1 VARDKEEGGEY
12 QFVPP
17 DFDEDAFIHREM
29 VHFKVTVGYFVWAL
43 LATGATF
50 AAFLLLKGNPKA
62 AWPAGIGIAIAFGL
76 AFKPVMARFA
86 DVAIFKRNDWVWKY
100 FQFGLTW
107 LALATIALNPPITDV
122 SPPEVMLSADPNLQ
136 AAGQAVV
143 LTLVASDNDRLAG
156 PPTVRLLRDGAPVA
170 VEVPPTAERGVY
182 SIPVTGL
189 AAGRYTVTAVAQDG
203 RGLLANATASFN
215 VTGGELVA
223 VRLPP
228 GGNLTGEEQV
238 TAKVQAKV
246 CEGPPFRT
254 PCVRSVFFNPV
265 GCAASACTVPFHY
278 EKDLDRWRAGANYA
292 GWKEGA
298 NNGTVRA
305 EFMDYHMGRNPDGT
319 LRKIDAGM
327 LSSGPV
333 TIHVQVP
340 LGVDPFKVTQL
351 PEATP
356 PPAMAPSW
364 GAVAI
369 LAVLVGGAALL
380 RRRVE

>member
-1 VARDKEEGGEY
+1 MAKDKEEGGEY

-29 VHFKVTVGYFVWAL
+29 VHFKVTVGYFLWAI
-43 LATGATF
+43 LATGVTF
-50 AAFLLLKGNPKA
+50 AAFVFLKGNPKA
-62 AWPAGIGIAIAFGL
+62 AWPAGVVIAVAFGL

-86 DVAIFKRNDWVWKY
+86 DVSIFKRNDWVWKY

-107 LALATIALNPPITDV
+107 LALATIVVNPPITDV
-122 SPPEVMLSADPNLQ
+122 SPPEVMVSADPSLQ
-136 AAGQAVV
+136 AAGQAVT

-156 PPTVRLLRDGAPVA
+156 LPTVRVLRDGAEVPVQ
-170 VEVPPTAERGVY
+170 VPPTAEHGVF
-182 SIPVTGL
+182 SIPVAGL

-203 RGLLANATASFN
+203 RGLSTNATAAFN
-215 VTGGELVA
+215 VTAGDLIA
-223 VRLPP
+223 VKLPP
-228 GGNLTGEEQV
+228 GGNLTGDEQV

-246 CEGPPFRT
+246 CEAPTFRT

-265 GCAASACTVPFHY
+265 GCAASECTVPFLY

-292 GWKEGA
+292 GWKPGP

-319 LRKIDAGM
+319 LREIDAGM
-327 LSSGPV
+327 LASGPV
-333 TIHVQVP
+333 VLDVDVP
-340 LGVDPFKVTQL
+340 VGAEPYKVAQL
-351 PEATP
+351 PKATP
-356 PPAMAPSW
+356 PPAMAPGW

-369 LAVLVGGAALL
+369 MAVLLGGAFIL
-380 RRRVE
+380 RRRVD